1 MKVAVIGAGRQ
12 GPAAAYDLA
21 VHGDYG
27 RIVLADYDKDV
38 AKDAAARINAVL
50 DRKAVVAAEADASDH
65 EGMKEF
71 LYGFDLAVAAA
82 PYRLNPVVAH
92 AGIDV
97 SCSVVDMGVD
107 TDDALLIH
115 ERDDEARAKNVRIVT
130 DCGIAPGTV
139 NVMASALLGRS
150 PASDTVRLYCGG
162 LPESATAPFWHKV
175 GFSVD
180 SLLGEYVDD
189 VDSLR
194 GGEIVRSHPLED
206 VELLEFPGFGR
217 LEAATTSGGTGTA
230 PYRLRGRLREYEYKT
245 LRYPGHWE
253 AMRFMRDA
261 GLWSEETLSDGSV
274 PRRVSLAVM
283 ERHMVDPVA
292 RDVVVTRVVA
302 YGPDGA
308 RTGLD
313 LVDRADPVTG
323 FSAMQRTTGFS
334 TAVVAH
340 DVLSGRVGPG
350 CRACEEAVDA
360 EDYLKALSVRGV
372 TTVPTAFS

>member
-27 RIVLADYDKDV
+27 RIVLADFDKDV
-38 AKDAAARINAVL
+38 AKAAAAQINSLLDKKAVL
-50 DRKAVVAAEADASDH
+50 AAEADASDH

-115 ERDDEARAKNVRIVT
+115 DRDDEAKKKNVRIVT

-139 NVMASALLGRS
+139 NVLAAALLEDLPGADS
-150 PASDTVRLYCGG
+150 VKLYCGG
-162 LPESATAPFWHKV
+162 LPEAASPPYWHKV

-180 SLLGEYVDD
+180 SLLGEYVDE

-194 GGEIVRSHPLED
+194 GGEIVRSHALED
-206 VELLEFPGFGR
+206 LELLDFAGFGR

-230 PYRLRGRLREYEYKT
+230 PYRLKGRLREYEYKT

-253 AMRFMRDA
+253 AMRFLRDA
-261 GLWSEETLSDGSV
+261 GFWSEEPLADGSV
-274 PRRVSLAVM
+274 PRRISLHSM
-283 ERHMVDPVA
+283 ERHMVDPGA

-302 YGPDGA
+302 SGPSGSA
-308 RTGLD
+308 GYD
-313 LVDRADPVTG
+313 LVDRFDRETG

-334 TAVVAH
+334 TAIVAH
-340 DVLSGRVGPG
+340 DVLSGKVGPG
-350 CRACEEAVDA
+350 CQACEEAVLPKPYLAALA
-360 EDYLKALSVRGV
+360 ERGV
-372 TTVPTAFS
+372 RMVSLRSD